1 MDLTRIAPTDRQH
14 IQKYSPNGFVVSGV
28 VFTGPILVFS
38 QESLSWN
45 AEASEFLKP
54 EDLTPIL
61 ERARTLDLC
70 LLGCGNR
77 MTPVALATAGV
88 GVVFWIAHKF
98 SWPKL
103 ILKALGFLVV
113 SAAVGATAMTFV
125 VGHSGAE
132 AVWG

>member
-77 MTPVALATAGV
+77 MTPVALAVRQTLKEAGIGIEPMDTGAACRTFNV
-88 GVVFWIAHKF
+88 LLAEGRAVMA
-98 SWPKL
+98 
-103 ILKALGFLVV
+103 ALFPP
-113 SAAVGATAMTFV
+113 AAV
-125 VGHSGAE
+125 
-132 AVWG
+132 

>member
-77 MTPVALATAGV
+77 MTPVALAVRQTLKEAGIV
-88 GVVFWIAHKF
+88 IEPMDTGAACRTFNVLLAEGRAVMA
-98 SWPKL
+98 
-103 ILKALGFLVV
+103 ALFPP
-113 SAAVGATAMTFV
+113 AAV
-125 VGHSGAE
+125 
-132 AVWG
+132 